1 MNSLD
6 KHALELTIVSLSALI
21 LILSILVYL
30 WGVFKNC
37 CMFEDRRDDQQS
49 QNEEEIEMDDL
60 NRVHNYE
67 NALQENDSTDPLD
80 I

>member
-21 LILSILVYL
+21 LILCILFHL
-30 WGVFKNC
+30 WRVFKNC
-37 CMFEDRRDDQQS
+37 CMFEDRQDDQQS